1 MPRIDNMFECENY
14 NPRAKNLNKTCLK
27 NFNYGKCI
35 LIEDNCNCNHYKQFN
50 GRRFN
55 NGK

>member
-14 NPRAKNLNKTCLK
+14 NTKAKNLNKTCLK
-27 NFNYGKCI
+27 NVNYGKCI
-35 LIEDNCNCNHYKQFN
+35 LIEDNCNHYKQFN
-50 GRRFN
+50 RRRFN